1 MTAMKTSI
9 KASLIAT
16 AIAMLPLGSHAA
28 GLGSIHVFSGIGQ
41 PLRAEIELNASSD
54 ELQSLSA
61 RVAPPEAFKQASL
74 QYTSA
79 MTALRFSVER
89 RGSRSVVKIASD
101 RPFNEP
107 FVDLLIELNWAAGR
121 LQREYT
127 FLLDPVPVGAPASTA
142 SRGAAPVSSP
152 VAAPAVA
159 PTPRTAPVGGSGID
173 RYEIQKGDTLRRI
186 AEASRPEGASLDQM
200 LIALFRENPK
210 AFDGENINRLRTGA
224 IIAVPDEIA
233 VRAIDPVLARREV
246 QAQSAN
252 FDAYRRRLAG
262 TVASRP
268 AAADQAPSRSD
279 AGAIVPKVSEPA
291 RTGSGDQVKVSGAP
305 TESVDSRSSDST
317 RLARLQ
323 ALEEELAARDKALEE
338 ANSRLAALEASI
350 RQMQQLLELRNQNLA
365 QLQQQA
371 AAGSAAPTAVT
382 PAPAEAPATP
392 SAEST
397 PAQSAAPAPAAP
409 IPATPSVEPAKPAQA
424 PPPVTPPS
432 AEPSFVQ
439 ILFDDPAMLAGGGGL
454 VVLLLAYAGLK
465 VRQRRH
471 HAQGAREANARAS
484 EFPPETNSVFGAT
497 GGQSVN
503 TGESSVLHTDFSQ
516 SGLSAIDTD
525 EGVDPVAEAD
535 VYMAYGRDAQAE
547 EILLDALKTD
557 STRTAIYLKLLEIY
571 AQRKSLKAFEAT
583 ATDLYSR
590 TGGEGQDWEKA
601 AEMGRRIDP
610 DNPFYRTSAA
620 TGHGDTSDTSLA
632 RRSAA
637 VVGVAAAASAIG
649 DTEPAAQDSG
659 ATLSGLDFVTS
670 FAAEGETPSP
680 RASQVETGVG
690 LDEPAPTVDIEIEA
704 LPEVDSAALDF
715 DLDAGLDL
723 ADVAPPAAGVALPEV
738 EVPAGPTLESAVG
751 PELDL
756 GIGDVAGQSATEE
769 AASRPHA
776 ADPMEA
782 TVVGEGLDFV
792 SADQAFEFDL
802 APAIDAPE
810 AGNAPTEVD
819 LNATVVGTEAT
830 PVAEDADA
838 SDLEKTSFDS
848 SLLDFDFNLE
858 DAGDQASAPVAPPVM
873 DLSSIDLNFET
884 PATELPSLTS
894 GAGEA
899 SAVDEFEL
907 SVPEM
912 AASDVLINADVL
924 EEVNTKLELARA
936 YEEMGDAEGARE
948 LIEEVLREGSAEQ
961 REAASRLKE
970 RLD

>member
-41 PLRAEIELNASSD
+41 PLRAEVELNASSE

-127 FLLDPVPVGAPASTA
+127 FLLDPVPVGVPASTA
-142 SRGAAPVSSP
+142 SRSAAPVSSP
-152 VAAPAVA
+152 TAAPAAA
-159 PTPRTAPVGGSGID
+159 PARRTTPAGSSGTD

-210 AFDGENINRLRTGA
+210 AFDGENINRLRAGA
-224 IIAVPDEIA
+224 IVAVPDEIA
-233 VRAIDPVLARREV
+233 VRAIDPAQARREV
-246 QAQSAN
+246 QAQSAD
-252 FDAYRRRLAG
+252 FEAYRRRLAG

-268 AAADQAPSRSD
+268 AAADQAASRSD
-279 AGAIVPKVSEPA
+279 AGAIVPKVSEPS

-305 TESVDSRSSDST
+305 TESVDGRGSDGA

-371 AAGSAAPTAVT
+371 AGAAAPAVVV
-382 PAPAEAPATP
+382 PAPVEAPSAP
-392 SAEST
+392 SAESA
-397 PAQSAAPAPAAP
+397 PVQSEAPAPAAS
-409 IPATPSVEPAKPAQA
+409 IPAKPSVEPAKPAA
-424 PPPVTPPS
+424 VPPAATPPS

-439 ILFDDPAMLAGGGGL
+439 SLLDDPTMLAGGGGIL
-454 VVLLLAYAGLK
+454 VLLLAYAGLR
-465 VRQRRH
+465 VRQRRA
-471 HAQGAREANARAS
+471 HAPGGREANVRAS
-484 EFPPETNSVFGAT
+484 DFPPQTNSVFGAT

-571 AQRKSLKAFEAT
+571 AQRKSLKAFETT

-590 TGGEGQDWEKA
+590 TGGEGPDWDKA

-610 DNPFYRTSAA
+610 DNPLYRASAA
-620 TGHGDTSDTSLA
+620 TGRGSASDA
-632 RRSAA
+632 MQAQGIA
-637 VVGVAAAASAIG
+637 PGAGIAAAAATAIDNTESAV
-649 DTEPAAQDSG
+649 PDSG
-659 ATLSGLDFVTS
+659 EKLSDLDFVTS
-670 FAAEGETPSP
+670 FSAEGDEPTVPQLETV
-680 RASQVETGVG
+680 AG
-690 LDEPAPTVDIEIEA
+690 LDEPAPTVDVEIEA
-704 LPEVDSAALDF
+704 LPEVDSDALDF

-723 ADVAPPAAGVALPEV
+723 GEVVPPAAGVTRSGV
-738 EVPAGPTLESAVG
+738 DVPAGGSLESAVG

-756 GIGDVAGQSATEE
+756 DLDIGGVAGQSTAGD
-769 AASRPHA
+769 ASSLPHV

-782 TVVGEGLDFV
+782 TVVGDGLDFV
-792 SADQAFEFDL
+792 SADQALEFDL
-802 APAIDAPE
+802 APAMDAPDAE
-810 AGNAPTEVD
+810 SALAEVD

-830 PVAEDADA
+830 LTAEDADA
-838 SDLEKTSFDS
+838 GDLEKTSFDS

-858 DAGDQASAPVAPPVM
+858 DAGEQASAPAAPPTM

-884 PATELPSLTS
+884 PATELPSLTE
-894 GAGEA
+894 AAEA

-907 SVPEM
+907 SIPEIS
-912 AASDVLINADVL
+912 AGDVVNADVL

-948 LIEEVLREGSAEQ
+948 LIEEVLREGSTEQ

-970 RLD
+970 RLG

>member
-16 AIAMLPLGSHAA
+16 AIAMLPFGSHAA

-41 PLRAEIELNASSD
+41 PLRAEVELNASSE

-79 MTALRFSVER
+79 MTALRLSVER

-127 FLLDPVPVGAPASTA
+127 FLLDPVPAGVPASVA
-142 SRGAAPVSSP
+142 SRSAAPVSSP
-152 VAAPAVA
+152 VAAVAEVPTRKATPAES
-159 PTPRTAPVGGSGID
+159 SGTD

-186 AEASRPEGASLDQM
+186 AEANRPEGASLDQM

-210 AFDGENINRLRTGA
+210 AFDGENINRLRAGA
-224 IIAVPDEIA
+224 IVAVPDEIA
-233 VRAIDPVLARREV
+233 VRAIDPVQARREV
-246 QAQSAN
+246 QAQSAD
-252 FDAYRRRLAG
+252 FDAYRRRLAS

-279 AGAIVPKVSEPA
+279 AGAIVPKVSDPT
-291 RTGSGDQVKVSGAP
+291 RIGSGDQVKVSGAP
-305 TESVDSRSSDST
+305 TESVDSQGSDST

-323 ALEEELAARDKALEE
+323 ALEEELVARDKALEE

-350 RQMQQLLELRNQNLA
+350 QQMQQLLELRNQNLA

-371 AAGSAAPTAVT
+371 AAGSAAPSGA
-382 PAPAEAPATP
+382 APATQ
-392 SAEST
+392 SSDST
-397 PAQSAAPAPAAP
+397 SAQSAAPAPAAP
-409 IPATPSVEPAKPAQA
+409 VPATPSVEPARPAQT
-424 PPPVTPPS
+424 PPSSAPPS
-432 AEPSFVQ
+432 AEPSVVQ
-439 ILFDDPAMLAGGGGL
+439 TLLDDPAMLAGGGGIL
-454 VVLLLAYAGLK
+454 VLLLAYAGLK

-471 HAQGAREANARAS
+471 HAQGTRDTNARAS
-484 EFPPETNSVFGAT
+484 DFPPETNSVFGAT

-571 AQRKSLKAFEAT
+571 AQRKNLKAFETT

-610 DNPFYRTSAA
+610 DNPLYRTSAA
-620 TGHGDTSDTSLA
+620 TGRGSASGSLQA
-632 RRSAA
+632 PGAA
-637 VVGVAAAASAIG
+637 VAGVAAAITAID
-649 DTEPAAQDSG
+649 DTKPAMPDSG
-659 ATLSGLDFVTS
+659 EKLSDLDFVTS
-670 FAAEGETPSP
+670 FSAEGEEPPLTVP
-680 RASQVETGVG
+680 QLETVAR
-690 LDEPAPTVDIEIEA
+690 LDESAPMIDAGIEA
-704 LPEVDSAALDF
+704 LPGVDSDALDF

-723 ADVAPPAAGVALPEV
+723 ADVASPAAGIAQAGGE
-738 EVPAGPTLESAVG
+738 EPAGVSVESAVG

-756 GIGDVAGQSATEE
+756 DFDIGDVAGQSATED
-769 AASRPHA
+769 APSLPHV

-792 SADQAFEFDL
+792 SADQALEFDL
-802 APAIDAPE
+802 APAADTPDAE
-810 AGNAPTEVD
+810 SALAEVD

-848 SLLDFDFNLE
+848 SLLDFDFNLD
-858 DAGDQASAPVAPPVM
+858 DAGEQAPAPVAPPAM

-884 PATELPSLTS
+884 PAIELPPLTD
-894 GAGEA
+894 AGEA
-899 SAVDEFEL
+899 AAVDEFEL
-907 SVPEM
+907 STPEM
-912 AASDVLINADVL
+912 ATGDIVINADVL

-961 REAASRLKE
+961 RDAASRLKE
-970 RLD
+970 RLG

>member
-1 MTAMKTSI
+1 MKTSI

-41 PLRAEIELNASSD
+41 PLRAEVELNASSE

-89 RGSRSVVKIASD
+89 RGSRSVVKIASE

-121 LQREYT
+121 LLREYT
-127 FLLDPVPVGAPASTA
+127 FLLDPVPVGAPAPTV
-142 SRGAAPVSSP
+142 SRSAAPVSSP
-152 VAAPAVA
+152 SAASVAAPTRRAA
-159 PTPRTAPVGGSGID
+159 PAGSSGTD

-186 AEASRPEGASLDQM
+186 AEANRPEGASLDQM
-200 LIALFRENPK
+200 LIALFRENPT
-210 AFDGENINRLRTGA
+210 AFDGQNINRLRAGA
-224 IIAVPDEIA
+224 IVAVPDEIA
-233 VRAIDPVLARREV
+233 VRAIDPVQARREV
-246 QAQSAN
+246 QAQSADFN
-252 FDAYRRRLAG
+252 AYRRKLAG

-268 AAADQAPSRSD
+268 AAADQTPSRSD

-291 RTGSGDQVKVSGAP
+291 RTGSGDQVRVSGAP
-305 TESVDSRSSDST
+305 TESAESRNSDST

-323 ALEEELAARDKALEE
+323 ALEEELVARDKALEE

-350 RQMQQLLELRNQNLA
+350 QQMQQLLALRNQNLA

-371 AAGSAAPTAVT
+371 AAGTAAQAAAA

-392 SAEST
+392 SDASA
-397 PAQSAAPAPAAP
+397 PAQPAGPAPAVP
-409 IPATPSVEPAKPAQA
+409 VQEMPSVEPAKPA
-424 PPPVTPPS
+424 PTPPTRTS
-432 AEPSFVQ
+432 PPAAEPSFVQ
-439 ILFDDPAMLAGGGGL
+439 SLLDDPMMLAGGGGIL
-454 VVLLLAYAGLK
+454 ALLLAYAGLK
-465 VRQRRH
+465 VRQRRN
-471 HAQGAREANARAS
+471 HAQGMRGVNDRAS

-547 EILLDALKTD
+547 EILLDALKND

-571 AQRKSLKAFEAT
+571 AQRKNLKAFETT

-610 DNPFYRTSAA
+610 DNPLYRASAA
-620 TGHGDTSDTSLA
+620 MGRGSASDTLQPQG
-632 RRSAA
+632 AA
-637 VVGVAAAASAIG
+637 AAVGVAAAATAIG
-649 DTEPAAQDSG
+649 YAESARQASG
-659 ATLSGLDFVTS
+659 ETLSGLDFVTS
-670 FAAEGETPSP
+670 FNTEAGAPSP
-680 RASQVETGVG
+680 TSPQLESVAG
-690 LDEPAPTVDIEIEA
+690 LDDAAPTVDVEIEA
-704 LPEVDSAALDF
+704 LPEVDSDALDF

-723 ADVAPPAAGVALPEV
+723 GDVAPPAAGVTLPGIS
-738 EVPAGPTLESAVG
+738 VPAGGSSES
-751 PELDL
+751 ELDL
-756 GIGDVAGQSATEE
+756 GLDIGELTGQSAAEE
-769 AASRPHA
+769 AISPPRV

-782 TVVGEGLDFV
+782 TVVGQGFDFA
-792 SADQAFEFDL
+792 SAEQALEFDL
-802 APAIDAPE
+802 APAIDASAVGSALSE
-810 AGNAPTEVD
+810 AD
-819 LNATVVGTEAT
+819 LNATVVGTEGA
-830 PVAEDADA
+830 PVAEDADGG
-838 SDLEKTSFDS
+838 DLEKTSFDS

-858 DAGDQASAPVAPPVM
+858 DTGEPASAPLAPTPM
-873 DLSSIDLNFET
+873 DLSSIDLNLDT
-884 PATELPSLTS
+884 PETELPPLTS
-894 GAGEA
+894 GSGEA
-899 SAVDEFEL
+899 SAVDVLEL
-907 SVPEM
+907 SEPEM
-912 AASDVLINADVL
+912 AAGNIAINSDVL

-948 LIEEVLREGSAEQ
+948 LIEEVLREGSADQ

-970 RLD
+970 RLG